1 MTATVTTTI
10 TAVRAPRG
18 LEIEARSVGHVVRNG
33 RRVLDAVSLTIRPG
47 ELVAIVGASGSGK
60 STLLDAL
67 AGVRPAAEGVVLYD
81 GADSARNRDVFRSAV
96 GYVPQDDIIH
106 RDLPLRT
113 TVRYAAQLRLPSATT
128 AAEIDVIVDETLDEL
143 GLAGRGDVR
152 VDRLSGGQRK
162 RASIAVELLTR
173 PSAFFLDEPTSGLD
187 PATARG
193 LMRTL
198 RGLADRGATVVVTT
212 HNTEDLRACDR
223 VAFLTGAGELAY
235 EGTVDS
241 ALSHFGVDDLT
252 SIYESLSG
260 SADGRQPRGRHVSF
274 RQAHRP
280 AEHRAVA
287 PSLLGTVSRGSA
299 GPLRQW
305 RVLTRRNI
313 DVLRSNRLTLAVMF
327 GSPALV
333 IAMFLVL
340 FDAGSFDPSHPDP
353 SAAIMTAF
361 WTAFAGF
368 FFGLTYGLLQVCT
381 EISVIRRERFVGL
394 SVWPYLLAKMA
405 VLIPVLG
412 AIITAMVTV
421 LSVLG
426 RLPDLSART
435 SGALVVT
442 LLLEAVAALALGL
455 LASAA
460 VADPSHATLA
470 LPMLSFP
477 AVLFAGAMVPVDA
490 MAAAGRAI
498 SVVTPNRWSF
508 EAVGRHLG
516 LGELATTDRGRAAL
530 APFGDAFAG
539 SVMERWLVL
548 AAFAVVFLAAAARVL
563 RRRTEPSKRG

>member
-1 MTATVTTTI
+1 MTATLTTTI

-18 LEIEARSVGHVVRNG
+18 LEIEARSVGHVLRNG

-212 HNTEDLRACDR
+212 HNTDDLRACDR

-260 SADGRQPRGRHVSF
+260 SADGRTPRGRHVSI
-274 RQAHRP
+274 RRADD
-280 AEHRAVA
+280 RAVA
-287 PSLLGTVSRGSA
+287 RPPLGTMPRGSA

-305 RVLTRRNI
+305 QVLTRRNI

-340 FDAGSFDPSHPDP
+340 FDAGSFDRGHPDP

-368 FFGLTYGLLQVCT
+368 FFGLTCGLLQVCT

-394 SVWPYLLAKMA
+394 SVRPYLLAKMA

-412 AIITAMVTV
+412 AIITVMVTV

-426 RLPDLSART
+426 RLPALSART
-435 SGALVVT
+435 TGALVVT

-498 SVVTPNRWSF
+498 SVVTPNRWAF
-508 EAVGRHLG
+508 EAVGRHLD

-539 SVMERWLVL
+539 SVMARWLVL
-548 AAFAVVFLAAAARVL
+548 AAFAVVFLAAGARVL
-563 RRRTEPSKRG
+563 RRRTEPSKRR